1 MRVTW
6 LPALVLLLAVALAT
20 PALATPA
27 CHASVTLVDFGRVD
41 YEEGGDIT
49 GQLTV
54 NCDGPTASR
63 CRRRRAMAATR
74 AAPCVG
80 PHETVLRYNL
90 YVDAARQRVWG
101 DGESGGTARITG
113 ESDGRKAVGY
123 TIYGRVPDRQ
133 SVRPGRYQRFGQ
145 GVGVALIGAPD
156 AHRNARHAGIYKR
169 FSIAPNGCFTAAG

>member
-6 LPALVLLLAVALAT
+6 LIAPVLLLAVALAT

-41 YEEGGDIT
+41 YKEGGDIT

-54 NCDGPTASR
+54 TCDGPTAFEVSASAGYGGYQGR
-63 CRRRRAMAATR
+63 TM
-74 AAPCVG
+74 VG
-80 PHETVLRYNL
+80 PKETVLRYNL

-113 ESDGRKAVGY
+113 ESDGRKAVSY

-133 SVRPGRYQRFGQ
+133 SVRPGRYHDSVKVSVSR
-145 GVGVALIGAPD
+145 
-156 AHRNARHAGIYKR
+156 
-169 FSIAPNGCFTAAG
+169 